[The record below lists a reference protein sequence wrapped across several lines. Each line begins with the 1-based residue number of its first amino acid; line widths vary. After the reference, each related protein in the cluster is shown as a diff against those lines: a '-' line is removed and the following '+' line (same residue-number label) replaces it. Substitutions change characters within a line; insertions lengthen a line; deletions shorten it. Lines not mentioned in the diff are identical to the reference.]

1 MVGFRYFI
9 HDGTRTIKY
18 FYYRYVRK
26 LLTPNYI
33 RQAGESV
40 LREKAVA
47 VDPTAIESTDVK
59 NLTNKMIKIMR
70 RKGDLGLSAPQIGRS
85 LRIITFE
92 ITNRHLK
99 YLQAQY
105 RQVVQRETVP
115 LQVLINPQLKVIDRT
130 TVAEYESC
138 SSVQGCIAKVPR
150 YKSVEVTALNP
161 QGQKVK
167 YVADGW
173 LSKILQHEVDHLDGF
188 LFIDK
193 MISKTFSKV

>member
-1 MVGFRYFI
+1 MVGLRYFVR
-9 HDGTRTIKY
+9 DGTRTIKY

-26 LLTPNYI
+26 LLTSNYI
-33 RQAGESV
+33 RQAGENV
-40 LREKAVA
+40 LRQKAEP
-47 VDPTAIESTDVK
+47 VDPTAIVSTDVK

-70 RKGDLGLSAPQIGRS
+70 RHGDLGIAAPQIGRP

-92 ITNRHLK
+92 ITKRHLN

-115 LQVLINPQLKVIDRT
+115 LQVLINPQIKVIDRT

-138 SSVQGCIAKVPR
+138 SSIHACMAKVPR
-150 YKSVEVTALNP
+150 YKSVQVTALNL
-161 QGQKVK
+161 QGQKVN

-173 LSKILQHEVDHLDGF
+173 LSRIIQHEVDHLDG
-188 LFIDK
+188 LLYVDK